1 MRDDIERGSGTVTG
15 IVAVGGV
22 VALGFGLI
30 AGISVMVHATA
41 ALRAAERE
49 AISVATERAAGERD
63 PCVRTSPPV
72 VSCST
77 DGLSAKVTIVL
88 QGARATAVA
97 GPER

>member
-1 MRDDIERGSGTVTG
+1 MCIDVERGSGTVTG

-63 PCVRTSPPV
+63 PCARSAPLVI
-72 VSCST
+72 SCST
-77 DGLSAKVTIVL
+77 AGLSATVTVVL
-88 QGARATAVA
+88 QGVRATAVA